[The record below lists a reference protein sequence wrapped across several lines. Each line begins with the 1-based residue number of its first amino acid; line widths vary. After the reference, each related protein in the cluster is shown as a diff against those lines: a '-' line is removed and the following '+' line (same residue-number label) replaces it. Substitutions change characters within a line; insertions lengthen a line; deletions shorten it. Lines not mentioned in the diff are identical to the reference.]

1 MTLID
6 FLRWLHV
13 IGATV
18 LLGTGAGIAFFM
30 FMAHRTGK
38 PALIAHTAS
47 IVVVADFIFTASA
60 VVLQPITGFALAKL
74 MGFDP
79 MKGWLAWS
87 LALYVIVGLCWVPVV
102 FIQMRMRDLARKAE
116 CEGTALPEEYHRLY
130 ARWFVLGIPAFFAV
144 LAIVWLM
151 LAKPSFT

>member
-13 IGATV
+13 LGATV

-38 PALIAHTAS
+38 PALVAHTAS
-47 IVVVADFIFTASA
+47 IVVAADFVFTASA

-79 MKGWLAWS
+79 MKGWLALS
-87 LALYVIVGLCWVPVV
+87 LVLYVITGLCWIPVV
-102 FIQMRMRDLARKAE
+102 FIQMRMRDLARQAE
-116 CEGTALPEEYHRLY
+116 REGTALPEAYHRLY
-130 ARWFVLGIPAFFAV
+130 ARWFLLGIPAFFAV

-151 LAKPSFT
+151 LAKPI